1 MKNFAAEFKKFITK
15 GNILDLA
22 VAVVIG
28 TAFTKIVN
36 SLVKDV
42 LMPII
47 SLITGEEGFTNYKY
61 VIVEANE
68 AMGIA
73 ENAIYYG
80 QFIQNIVDFF
90 IIALVVFLMVKFIN
104 RTRTF
109 VDKAQEEIKEAFVEQ
124 KVKTDAVLMDIKE
137 LLKDNLK

>member
-1 MKNFAAEFKKFITK
+1 MKSFINEFKKFITK

-36 SLVKDV
+36 SLVKDI
-42 LMPII
+42 LMPVI
-47 SLITGEEGFTNYKY
+47 SLVTGEEGFTNYKY

-68 AMGIA
+68 AQVIA

-80 QFIQNIVDFF
+80 QFIQNIMDFF
-90 IIALVVFLMVKFIN
+90 IIALIVFLVVKFIN
-104 RTRTF
+104 KTR
-109 VDKAQEEIKEAFVEQ
+109 VLMDKAEEEIKEVLVEQ
-124 KVKTDAVLMDIKE
+124 KVKTDAVLTDIKE
-137 LLKDNLK
+137 LLKENLK

>member
-1 MKNFAAEFKKFITK
+1 MKSFINEFKKFITK

-36 SLVKDV
+36 SLVKDI
-42 LMPII
+42 LMPVI
-47 SLITGEEGFTNYKY
+47 SLVTGEEGFTNYKY

-68 AMGIA
+68 AQGIA

-80 QFIQNIVDFF
+80 QFIQNIMDFF
-90 IIALVVFLMVKFIN
+90 IIALIVFLVVKFIN
-104 RTRTF
+104 KTR
-109 VDKAQEEIKEAFVEQ
+109 VLMDKAEEEIKEVLVEQ
-124 KVKTDAVLMDIKE
+124 KVKTDAVLTDIKE
-137 LLKDNLK
+137 LLKENLK